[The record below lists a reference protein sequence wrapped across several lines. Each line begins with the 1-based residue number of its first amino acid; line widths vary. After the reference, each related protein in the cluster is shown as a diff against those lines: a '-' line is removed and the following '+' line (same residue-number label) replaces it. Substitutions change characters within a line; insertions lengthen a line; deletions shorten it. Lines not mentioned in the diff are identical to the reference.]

1 MCLFPIIIN
10 DTNIIGPP
18 SLLGET
24 FKYLALKFNE
34 IGLSI

>member
-18 SLLGET
+18 SLIGAT
-24 FKYLALKFNE
+24 FEYLALKLNE
-34 IGLSI
+34 IGLLI